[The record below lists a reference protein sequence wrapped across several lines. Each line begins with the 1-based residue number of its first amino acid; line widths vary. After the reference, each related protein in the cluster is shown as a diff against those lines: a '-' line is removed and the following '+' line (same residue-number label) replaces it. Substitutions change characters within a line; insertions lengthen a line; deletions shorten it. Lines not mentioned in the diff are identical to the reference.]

1 MKIRKMLKKKYFV
14 TVLSSIFMTLIM
26 CLILSFFNKD
36 YSQKIV
42 KVGFVYIGD
51 SSTAYTNNFCRSQME
66 LEDVFPNNV
75 ITVAKY
81 NIPESNCEGAI
92 RDLISEGCDMI
103 FGTSY
108 GYGEVMK
115 KMAAENPKIQF
126 VQATCSDANVQ
137 PVLANYHNCMGRI
150 YQGRYVAGL
159 VAGMKLRELIE
170 QDKLTPAEAKIGYV
184 AAFPY
189 AEVISGYT
197 AFLLG
202 VRSVVPEAVMVVRY
216 TDTWSNTVIERRV
229 AELLIDEGCVVISQ
243 HSDTTGPA
251 AACETAS
258 TRFGKTVFHV
268 GYNQS
273 MTDVAP
279 TTSLIATRINWT
291 PYIISAVE
299 AVIKGKK
306 IESVVKGDVF
316 GNDMAAGFEFDW
328 CEMVGL
334 NNLIAAEGTKE
345 AIETTVRQ
353 FKNKNFLI
361 FKGDYIGVN
370 PFDENDTYDLRK
382 PFVENENQSAP
393 SFNYVLKDIITLAP

>member
-14 TVLSSIFMTLIM
+14 TVLSSIFMTLII

-81 NIPESNCEGAI
+81 NIPEGNCEGAI
-92 RDLISEGCDMI
+92 RDLFFEGCDMI

-229 AELLIDEGCVVISQ
+229 AEILIDEGCVVISQ

-258 TRFGKTVFHV
+258 TRYGKTVFHV

-316 GNDMAAGFEFDW
+316 GNDIAAGFEYDW

-361 FKGDYIGVN
+361 FKGNYIGVN

-393 SFNYVLKDIITLAP
+393 SFNYVLKDVITIE